1 MNLGT
6 LIRLFLVEG
15 DPDGIVTAEI
25 QNMTIYATSFPRTKI
40 NVFRKREEAN
50 KAGTYIL
57 IGDNLEN
64 PMRPIVYVG
73 EGAPVIDRIQSH
85 NESKYKKDFWDR
97 AIVFSSKDDYL
108 TKTQIQYLESKLVSE
123 INKIQGAVTKNIQ
136 TPKEPVLSEVDRAEM
151 EEFYEALSLLLKTFG
166 YDFLEEKS
174 IDIKR
179 MEDADQTEDGFMD
192 GLLFTF
198 KIKDA
203 IARMRIIDNDYVV
216 LEGSTIVKQQR
227 QHIQPGILEART
239 TLLNKGQLVED
250 EKENLYKLTV
260 NYAFQSPSY
269 ASGFVAGGNDNGW
282 TSWKYKGKTMSE
294 LEEKTFKKYS

>member
-1 MNLGT
+1 MNLGK

-40 NVFRKREEAN
+40 NVFRKRVEAK

-64 PMRPIVYVG
+64 PMKPIVYVG

-123 INKIQGAVTKNIQ
+123 INKIQGAIAENIQ
-136 TPKEPVLSEVDRAEM
+136 LPKEPILSEVDRAEM
-151 EEFYEALSLLLKTFG
+151 EEFYMALSLLLKTFG

-174 IDIKR
+174 VDIERIK
-179 MEDADQTEDGFMD
+179 ETNQTEDGFMD
-192 GLLFTF
+192 GLLFKF
-198 KIKDA
+198 KIKEA
-203 IARMRIIDNDYVV
+203 EAHMKIIDNDYVV

-239 TLLNKGQLVED
+239 TLLSKGQLVED
-250 EKENLYKLTV
+250 ENDSLYRMTV

-294 LEEKTFKKYS
+294 LERINTE